1 MSITKKQIKRSLQGI
16 LAIAVLWF
24 LAAAYYP
31 STTTA
36 YTCDGDVHHL
46 KSGNKDPSTLYVS
59 MVEYSLFNIA
69 EQRGHFNME
78 LVFSNGSNAFTFER
92 LEKNGNLTYFIQNIV
107 SKELR
112 GVLSQLS
119 KKIEYRVTDGAS
131 FAGTCTLTY

>member
-1 MSITKKQIKRSLQGI
+1 MKKIIRSLLGI

-24 LAAAYYP
+24 LAAAFYP

-36 YTCDGDVHHL
+36 YTCDGDVHYL

-69 EQRGHFNME
+69 EQRGHLNME
-78 LVFSNGSNAFTFER
+78 LVFNNGTNVFAYER
-92 LEKNGNLTYFIQNIV
+92 LEKSGDLTYLIQNIV

-119 KKIEYRVTDGAS
+119 KKIEYRITDDAS
-131 FAGTCTLTY
+131 FAGSCVLTG

>member
-1 MSITKKQIKRSLQGI
+1 MKKIIRSLLGI

-24 LAAAYYP
+24 LAAAFYP

-36 YTCDGDVHHL
+36 YTCDGDVHYL

-78 LVFSNGSNAFTFER
+78 LVFSDGSNAFTFER
-92 LEKNGNLTYFIQNIV
+92 LEKNGNLTYFIK
-107 SKELR
+107 SGTKELR

-119 KKIEYRVTDGAS
+119 KKIEYRFTAGAS

>member
-1 MSITKKQIKRSLQGI
+1 MKKIIRSLLGI

-24 LAAAYYP
+24 LAAAFYP

-36 YTCDGDVHHL
+36 YTCDGDVHYL

-69 EQRGHFNME
+69 EQRGHLNME
-78 LVFSNGSNAFTFER
+78 LVFNNGTNVFAYER
-92 LEKNGNLTYFIQNIV
+92 LEKSGDLTYLIQNIV
-107 SKELR
+107 SNELR

-119 KKIEYRVTDGAS
+119 KKIEYRITDDAS
-131 FAGTCTLTY
+131 FAGSCVLTG